1 MADNGFSKWQEYIL
15 QELKRLGEVIDKFD
29 GKLDKINV
37 AIAVLRV
44 KSGIWGAIAG
54 LIPAIIYSL
63 YAVIIDA
70 YFFIYFL

>member
-54 LIPAIIYSL
+54 LIPASIVIL
-63 YAVIIDA
+63 YLI
-70 YFFIYFL
+70 LK